1 MDDTVTAW
9 LMTPSTE
16 TNNLDNSKQDRS
28 SNQGMVCDFDGTNRH
43 LLATK
48 FTLTP

>member
-28 SNQGMVCDFDGTNRH
+28 SNRGMVCDFDGTNRH